1 MSEIKFEITASA
13 VAWYGAIVASLS
25 VIFSAYHIWR
35 DSARINIKLEKGL
48 HLYNSEPLYKA
59 NVEYVGV
66 EVVNKGRRPI
76 KITQAAFL
84 ILGET
89 GKLLLADSFAN
100 HRVQVLTEE
109 NPKTQFLVEKSIV
122 DFDKIWC
129 VLVSD
134 GTGRKYKKN
143 IKNFPT
149 FIRIFYYFKTKFNKV
164 LIASQHPTL
173 GNK

>member
-1 MSEIKFEITASA
+1 MSEIRFQITASA

-35 DSARINIKLEKGL
+35 DSARISISLEKGL
-48 HLYNSEPLYKA
+48 HLYNSEPLYKS
-59 NVEYVGV
+59 NVEYIGV

-76 KITQAAFL
+76 KITHAAFL
-84 ILGET
+84 ILGQS

-129 VLVSD
+129 VLISD
-134 GTGRKYKKN
+134 ATSRKYRKYTKR
-143 IKNFPT
+143 FPT
-149 FIRIFYYFKTKFNKV
+149 LMRIFYYFKMKLNNLFR
-164 LIASQHPTL
+164 HPRSVD
-173 GNK
+173 K